1 MDKYLI
7 CDSCGVHAS
16 TNESLYA
23 CPKCGSSMHTAFDI
37 ENNKEEVKEII
48 SQGKKFWDYKA
59 LTTLK
64 EDTKPISMGEGNT
77 PLVSCSNISNELG
90 ISYYVKNETLNPSG
104 TFKDRC
110 MSVSISKAQEFGA
123 EGIIIGSA
131 GNAGAAAAAY
141 SAKSGLPCY
150 VLIPSST
157 ILARITQ
164 TIMYGAKV
172 ILINGT
178 VNNCIDLIKEL
189 SSKPKF
195 HNVTTA
201 SRYNPYQADGPKM
214 IAYDLARDMNWT
226 VPDWIITPMG
236 GGGIL
241 SSIWQG
247 YKDMYSV
254 GLIDK
259 LPKMVGMQASGC
271 AAIVKAFNENKSPQ
285 EIEDFGIPN
294 TIAAAIADPFPLDGW
309 TALQAIYDSNGY
321 SLMVDDEDILK
332 GQYLLSSNEGIFPE
346 TASSTTVIGTY
357 KLVERGII
365 KKGESVVSIITGTG
379 LKDISYAAEKIK
391 KPPVIDNSLEKLVE
405 LLKYY

>member
-1 MDKYLI
+1 MEKYLI
-7 CDSCGVHAS
+7 CDSCKEQFSVH
-16 TNESLYA
+16 EFLYS
-23 CPKCGSSMHTAFDI
+23 CPKCHSSMHVTYDI
-37 ENNKEEVKEII
+37 DNNKGYIKEII
-48 SQGKKFWDYKA
+48 SQGKAFWDYKE
-59 LTTLK
+59 LTSLK
-64 EDTKPISMGEGNT
+64 KHTNPISLGEGNT
-77 PLVSCSNISNELG
+77 PLISCNNISKELG

-110 MSVSISKAQEFGA
+110 MSVSLSKAQEFGA
-123 EGIIIGSA
+123 KGIIIGSA

-141 SAKSGLPCY
+141 STRAKMPCF

-157 ILARITQ
+157 ILARVTQ
-164 TIMYGAKV
+164 TIMYGANV
-172 ILINGT
+172 ILVNGT

-189 SSKPKF
+189 KNSQQY

-201 SRYNPYQADGPKM
+201 ARYNPYQADGPKI
-214 IAYDLARDMNWT
+214 IAYEIAREMNWN
-226 VPDWIITPMG
+226 VPDWILVPIG

-254 GLIDK
+254 GLIDR

-271 AAIVKAFNENKSPQ
+271 AAVTKAFNEKKSPL

-332 GQYLLSSNEGIFPE
+332 GQHLLSSNEGVFPE
-346 TASSTTVIGTY
+346 AASSTTVIGTY
-357 KLVERGII
+357 KLLEQGII
-365 KKGESVVSIITGTG
+365 KKGESVVSIVTGTG
-379 LKDISYAAEKIK
+379 LKDISYAAERIK
-391 KPPVIDNSLEKLVE
+391 LPPTIDYSIEKLVQ
-405 LLKYY
+405 LLSNY